1 MRGIDVEA
9 LLGAGYAIFL
19 ALVAAALELLARHSH
34 QRTQRARTIGFSYHA
49 DLDVWQ
55 CPNGK
60 QLYRAEAIRESTVVR
75 YRALAHQCNS
85 CPIKH
90 RCTDSDEG
98 RVIEVQRDSWLQS
111 ELRNF
116 HRGALADSVTPRR
129 PDSRGRDPATERYA
143 TSCFSPYPYSALQV
157 RAFDYRQDSFDRARR
172 ALGRMAQHRNPEVL
186 SQLNPPILDNNS
198 AGYCR

>member
-1 MRGIDVEA
+1 MRGSDLEV

-34 QRTQRARTIGFSYHA
+34 QRTRRARTIGFSYHA

-55 CPNGK
+55 CPNGR

-90 RCTDSDEG
+90 RCTDTNEG
-98 RVIEVQRDSWLQS
+98 RVIEVQPDSWLQS
-111 ELRNF
+111 EVRNF
-116 HRGALADSVTPRR
+116 HRGLSLTLLLLADLILVVTILRQNDTRDQLLLALPLLCITGAGLRLLPRFSR
-129 PDSRGRDPATERYA
+129 PTEKN
-143 TSCFSPYPYSALQV
+143 T
-157 RAFDYRQDSFDRARR
+157 
-172 ALGRMAQHRNPEVL
+172 
-186 SQLNPPILDNNS
+186 
-198 AGYCR
+198 

>member
-1 MRGIDVEA
+1 MRGIEVEA
-9 LLGAGYAIFL
+9 LLGAGYATFL

-90 RCTDSDEG
+90 RCTDSDKG
-98 RVIEVQRDSWLQS
+98 RVIDVQRDSWLQS

-116 HRGALADSVTPRR
+116 HRGVSLTLLLLADLILGVAILRQNDTRNQLLLALPLLCITGAGLRLLSTFFR
-129 PDSRGRDPATERYA
+129 PDKTSTWTNGSAPQPGGTVAIESADSR
-143 TSCFSPYPYSALQV
+143 Q
-157 RAFDYRQDSFDRARR
+157 
-172 ALGRMAQHRNPEVL
+172 
-186 SQLNPPILDNNS
+186 
-198 AGYCR
+198 

>member
-1 MRGIDVEA
+1 MRGSDVEV

-34 QRTQRARTIGFSYHA
+34 QRTQRVRTVGFSYHA

-116 HRGALADSVTPRR
+116 HRGLSLTLLLLADLILVVTILRQNDTRDQLLLALPLLCITGAGLRLSSTFFR
-129 PDSRGRDPATERYA
+129 PDKTSTWTNGSAPQPGGTVAIESADSR
-143 TSCFSPYPYSALQV
+143 Q
-157 RAFDYRQDSFDRARR
+157 
-172 ALGRMAQHRNPEVL
+172 
-186 SQLNPPILDNNS
+186 
-198 AGYCR
+198 

>member
-1 MRGIDVEA
+1 MRGSHLEV

-34 QRTQRARTIGFSYHA
+34 QRTQRARTIGFSYYA

-55 CPNGK
+55 CPNDK

-75 YRALAHQCNS
+75 YQALAHHCNS

-98 RVIEVQRDSWLQS
+98 RVIEMQPDSWLQS
-111 ELRNF
+111 ELRKF
-116 HRGALADSVTPRR
+116 HRGLSLTLLLLADVILVVTILQQNNLRDQILIALPLFCITGAGLRLSPRFFR
-129 PDSRGRDPATERYA
+129 PAKNSTWTNGSAPPPGRAVAIAPTDSR
-143 TSCFSPYPYSALQV
+143 Q
-157 RAFDYRQDSFDRARR
+157 
-172 ALGRMAQHRNPEVL
+172 
-186 SQLNPPILDNNS
+186 
-198 AGYCR
+198 